1 MTRARAAPLL
11 AALAALLIAWPAV
24 RNGWVDYDERFYARG
39 SYLLLLSVSPG
50 NLARLATSAG
60 PGYQHQPV
68 TYLSHAVDHAL
79 FGESPRAFHAVD
91 VALYALL
98 TGLVAAFALAVARDL
113 PALRPRASL
122 VAFGAGLVFA
132 AHPTHVESYAWLG
145 DRKDTLASLACVGAL
160 LLERRGRRAGST
172 WLRAGALLLFAV
184 GLGAKIAGLG
194 LGLLVALDA
203 LLDPP
208 RGASRRQRVARALAA
223 GAPFLVVAA
232 AGAAL
237 WLLGQRGFPVPLGRE
252 GAPPPAERAL
262 YVARCLGHYVRVLVA
277 PTGLCVHY
285 WPHATWAAWARDL
298 LPLLAGA
305 AAAGLVARRPGPARA
320 LVLLGAAWLVIG
332 LAPVLNVLFLGFVN
346 DRYLLFP
353 SVGVA
358 VAAAGLVAL
367 ARSRAALVASLLAV
381 AALIAASQA
390 RLRDW
395 ESAETLWSSLVR
407 VDPANPYGH
416 LGLAAARLAAGDAA
430 GAAAATSRA
439 QPLAPGSPL
448 VAQARRAL
456 GATDVAGVPDVDL
469 ARRALEEGD
478 LDRAAALAEGALRR
492 FPKDCEALT
501 VLGKVLL
508 LRGDARGALERL
520 AFAAHHLADV
530 DSTYHAALAA
540 ERAGELEAAALH
552 LEVVERAGPTWR
564 TRLLAAALARRAG
577 RPAEALDASRA
588 ARALLPR
595 TGEGAAEVAVALASA
610 GALTEALGLLAAHH
624 AGGAASPSAV
634 YDLARVEA
642 LLDRRGDAAAHLRE
656 ALAREPALRAR
667 AEGDPALAGLLP

>member
-11 AALAALLIAWPAV
+11 AALAALLIAWPSV
-24 RNGWVDYDERFYARG
+24 RNGWVDYDERYYSRG
-39 SYLLLLSVSPG
+39 TFLLLRSVAPG
-50 NLARLATSAG
+50 NLARLVTSAG

-122 VAFGAGLVFA
+122 VAFGAGLLFA

-145 DRKDTLASLACVGAL
+145 DRKDTLACLACVGAL
-160 LLERRGRRAGST
+160 LLERRGRRGRSG
-172 WLRAGALLLFAV
+172 WLRAAALLLFTV

-203 LLDPP
+203 LLDPAP
-208 RGASRRQRVARALAA
+208 GASRGRRVARALAA
-223 GAPFLVVAA
+223 GAPYLVVAA
-232 AGAAL
+232 LGAAL
-237 WLLGQRGFPVPLGRE
+237 WLLGQRGCAVPLGRG
-252 GAPPPAERAL
+252 GAPPAAERAL
-262 YVARCLGHYVRVLVA
+262 YVARCLGHYVRVLAA

-285 WPHATWAAWARDL
+285 YPHATWAAWLRDL
-298 LPLLAGA
+298 APLLAGTI
-305 AAAGLVARRPGPARA
+305 AAGVAARRPGPARA
-320 LVLLGAAWLVIG
+320 LVGLGAAWLVIG

-358 VAAAGLVAL
+358 VAAAGLAAL
-367 ARSRAALVASLLAV
+367 APRRATLVVAGLAL

-395 ESAETLWSSLVR
+395 KSAETLWSSLVR

-416 LGLAAARLAAGDAA
+416 VGLATVRLAAGDAA
-430 GAAAATSRA
+430 GAAAAASSA
-439 QPLAPGSPL
+439 ALLAPGNQL
-448 VAQARRAL
+448 VAQVQGAL
-456 GATDVAGVPDVDL
+456 ASGDVAGEPDVDL
-469 ARRALEEGD
+469 ARRALERGD
-478 LDRAAALAEGALRR
+478 LDRAAALAERALER

-540 ERAGELEAAALH
+540 ERADDLEAAALH
-552 LEVVERAGPTWR
+552 LEVVERAGPTWQ
-564 TRLLAAALARRAG
+564 TRLLAATLARRAG
-577 RPAEALDASRA
+577 RAPEALDAARA
-588 ARALLPR
+588 ARRLLPG
-595 TGEGAAEVAVALASA
+595 TGEGAAEVGVALASE
-610 GALTEALGLLAAHH
+610 GARAEALGLLSEHH
-624 AGGAASPSAV
+624 ARGGASPQAV

-656 ALAREPALRAR
+656 ALAKEPALRTR